1 MILINGSLTKRGQKR
16 EKHYPVDTE
25 QRFRGYARQHSQL
38 RTEQNSSVWAV
49 SHPTLASSDRR
60 PSFNVL
66 LDPGCAQDV
75 LHYLELVRGTC
86 QYFILV
92 PVTSFSLQS
101 ARFRR
106 APTRTTDSQPMPQTR
121 LLQAFP
127 KYRSSQEHIMRQKM
141 EPGRKSETRL
151 SDGELV
157 IDTESVFFRIASA
170 MIILFYINSNKS
182 NKKNPI
188 PLLGATN
195 T

>member
-1 MILINGSLTKRGQKR
+1 MILINESLTKRGQKR
-16 EKHYPVDTE
+16 EKQCPVDSE
-25 QRFRGYARQHSQL
+25 EKFQVYARQHSQL
-38 RTEQNSSVWAV
+38 WTEQNSSVWAV
-49 SHPTLASSDRR
+49 SQPTLASSHRR

-121 LLQAFP
+121 LLQVFP
-127 KYRSSQEHIMRQKM
+127 KHPSSQEHTMCQKM
-141 EPGRKSETRL
+141 KPGLKSETRL
-151 SDGELV
+151 SDGELI
-157 IDTESVFFRIASA
+157 IDIEPAFSEYRVQ
-170 MIILFYINSNKS
+170 
-182 NKKNPI
+182 
-188 PLLGATN
+188 
-195 T
+195 

>member
-1 MILINGSLTKRGQKR
+1 M
-16 EKHYPVDTE
+16 
-25 QRFRGYARQHSQL
+25 
-38 RTEQNSSVWAV
+38 WAV
-49 SHPTLASSDRR
+49 SQPTLASSQRR

-121 LLQAFP
+121 LLQVFP
-127 KYRSSQEHIMRQKM
+127 KYPCSQEHIMRQKKKKKM
-141 EPGRKSETRL
+141 KPGQKSETRL

-157 IDTESVFFRIASA
+157 IDIEPAFSE
-170 MIILFYINSNKS
+170 
-182 NKKNPI
+182 
-188 PLLGATN
+188 
-195 T
+195 

>member
-1 MILINGSLTKRGQKR
+1 
-16 EKHYPVDTE
+16 
-25 QRFRGYARQHSQL
+25 
-38 RTEQNSSVWAV
+38 VWAV
-49 SHPTLASSDRR
+49 SQPTLASSQRR

-121 LLQAFP
+121 LLQVFP
-127 KYRSSQEHIMRQKM
+127 KYPCSQEHIMRQKKKKM
-141 EPGRKSETRL
+141 KPGQKSETRL

-157 IDTESVFFRIASA
+157 IDIEPAFSE
-170 MIILFYINSNKS
+170 
-182 NKKNPI
+182 
-188 PLLGATN
+188 
-195 T
+195 